1 MMGGGISVHAVDVA
15 EGCPA
20 LGLRVTLAAL
30 EESGPRPV
38 AEGVIG
44 RDGTFDHPVVRGV
57 GISPGIYEA
66 VFHLGDYF
74 TARGYPGPHFL
85 DRVPFRF
92 TLADAAEHHH
102 LPLKFTRFGYAV
114 FRGV

>member
-1 MMGGGISVHAVDVA
+1 MSAGGISVHAVDVA

-20 LGLRVTLAAL
+20 LGLRVTIASL
-30 EESGPRPV
+30 EAPGPRPV

-44 RDGTFDHPVVRGV
+44 PSGSFDHPVVRGV
-57 GISPGIYEA
+57 GVGPGTYEA
-66 VFHLGDYF
+66 VFHLGEYF
-74 TARGYPGPHFL
+74 TARGMPGPHFL
-85 DRVPFRF
+85 DQVPFRF
-92 TLADAAEHHH
+92 TIVDAAEHLH

>member
-1 MMGGGISVHAVDVA
+1 MSAGGISVHAVDVA

-20 LGLRVTLAAL
+20 VGLRVTIMAL
-30 EESGPRPV
+30 DEAGPRRV
-38 AEGVIG
+38 AEGTIG
-44 RDGTFDHPVVRGV
+44 PSGTFDHPVVRGV
-57 GISPGIYEA
+57 DVGPGVHEVI
-66 VFHLGDYF
+66 FHLGAYF
-74 TARGYPGPHFL
+74 AAQGKPGPHFL

-92 TLADAAEHHH
+92 TVADAAEHYH

>member
-1 MMGGGISVHAVDVA
+1 MSAGGISVHAVDVA

-20 LGLRVTLAAL
+20 LGLRVTISAL
-30 EESGPRPV
+30 RDAGAHPV

-44 RDGTFDHPVVRGV
+44 PTGSFDHPVVRGV
-57 GISPGIYEA
+57 GIAAGTYEA
-66 VFHLGDYF
+66 VFHLGAYF
-74 TARGYPGPHFL
+74 TAQGRPGPHFL
-85 DRVPFRF
+85 DQVPFRF
-92 TLADAAEHHH
+92 TIADAGEHYH